1 MSRKIITISRQF
13 GSGGHSVSEKVAE
26 KLGLKRYGR
35 EIIEQ
40 IAKRSGFAE
49 DYVNEQ
55 TESVSEGGFFST
67 MVNSDFYE
75 NSNRVTIWSE
85 QCKVIR
91 ELADQGPCVFV
102 GRCADYVLKQDYD
115 LLRVFIYADMDYRAD
130 RIVRVYGES
139 DVKPEKR
146 LKEKDK
152 RRAAYY
158 EIYTDQK
165 FGDPKNYDICLNSG
179 KLGIDECADIIV
191 DLYQKLTAKKDQ

>member
-1 MSRKIITISRQF
+1 MTGKIITISRQF
-13 GSGGHSVSEKVAE
+13 GSGGHSIAE
-26 KLGLKRYGR
+26 MTAQKLGMQKYGR

-40 IAKRSGFAE
+40 IAARSGFAE

-55 TESVSEGGFFST
+55 SESADAGGIFGAIAST
-67 MVNSDFYE
+67 DYYE
-75 NSNRVTIWSE
+75 SSNRIAIWTE

-91 ELADQGPCVFV
+91 EMADKGPCVFI

-115 LLRVFIYADMDYRAD
+115 LLRVFIYADMEYRAD
-130 RIVRVYGES
+130 RIVRVYGQS

-165 FGDPKNYDICLNSG
+165 FGDPKNYDLCLNSG
-179 KLGIDECADIIV
+179 RIGLEESAELIA
-191 DLYQKLTAKKDQ
+191 DLYRKLTKAE

>member
-1 MSRKIITISRQF
+1 MTGKIITISRQF
-13 GSGGHSVSEKVAE
+13 GSGGHSIAE
-26 KLGLKRYGR
+26 MTAQKLGLERYGR

-40 IAKRSGFAE
+40 ISARSGFAE

-55 TESVSEGGFFST
+55 SESADAGGIFGAIAST
-67 MVNSDFYE
+67 DYYE
-75 NSNRVTIWSE
+75 SSNRIAIWTE

-91 ELADQGPCVFV
+91 EMADKGPCVFV

-115 LLRVFIYADMDYRAD
+115 LLRVFIYADMEYRAD
-130 RIVRVYGES
+130 RIVRVYGQS
-139 DVKPEKR
+139 DIKPEKR

-165 FGDPKNYDICLNSG
+165 FGDPKNYDLCLNSG
-179 KLGIDECADIIV
+179 RIGLEESAELIA
-191 DLYQKLTAKKDQ
+191 DLYRKLTKAE

>member
-1 MSRKIITISRQF
+1 MTGKIITISRQF
-13 GSGGHSVSEKVAE
+13 GSGGHSIAE
-26 KLGLKRYGR
+26 MTAQKLGLERYGR

-40 IAKRSGFAE
+40 ISARSGFAE

-55 TESVSEGGFFST
+55 SESADAGGIFGAIAST
-67 MVNSDFYE
+67 DYYE
-75 NSNRVTIWSE
+75 SSNRIAIWTE

-91 ELADQGPCVFV
+91 EMADKGPCVFV

-115 LLRVFIYADMDYRAD
+115 LLRVFIYADMQYRAD
-130 RIVRVYGES
+130 RIVRVYGQS
-139 DVKPEKR
+139 DIKPEKR

-165 FGDPKNYDICLNSG
+165 FGDPKNYDLCLNSG
-179 KLGIDECADIIV
+179 RIGLEESAELIA
-191 DLYQKLTAKKDQ
+191 DLYRKLTKAE

>member
-13 GSGGHSVSEKVAE
+13 GSGGRSVGEKTAE
-26 KLGLKRYGR
+26 LLNLEHYDRQ
-35 EIIEQ
+35 IIEQ
-40 IAKRSGFAE
+40 ISARSGFAE
-49 DYVNEQ
+49 EYVNEQ
-55 TESVSEGGFFST
+55 SESVNEGGFFSA
-67 MVNSDFYE
+67 MAGGDFYE
-75 NSNRVTIWSE
+75 NSNRITIWAE
-85 QCKVIR
+85 QCRVLKEI
-91 ELADQGPCVFV
+91 ADKGPCVII

-115 LLRVFIYADMDYRAD
+115 LLRVFIYADMEYRKD

-165 FGDPKNYDICLNSG
+165 FGDPSNYDLCLNSG
-179 KLGIDECADIIV
+179 KLGLDECAEIIADV
-191 DLYQKLTAKKDQ
+191 YRKLTEKK

>member
-1 MSRKIITISRQF
+1 MTGKIITISRQF
-13 GSGGHSVSEKVAE
+13 GSGGRSIAE
-26 KLGLKRYGR
+26 MTAQKLGMQKYGR

-40 IAKRSGFAE
+40 IAARSGFAE

-55 TESVSEGGFFST
+55 SESADAGGIFGAIAST
-67 MVNSDFYE
+67 DYYE
-75 NSNRVTIWSE
+75 SSNRIAIWTE

-91 ELADQGPCVFV
+91 EMADKGPCVFI

-115 LLRVFIYADMDYRAD
+115 LLRVFIYADMEYRAD
-130 RIVRVYGES
+130 RIVRVYGQS

-165 FGDPKNYDICLNSG
+165 FGDPKNYDLCLNSG
-179 KLGIDECADIIV
+179 RIGLEESAELIA
-191 DLYQKLTAKKDQ
+191 DLYRKLTKAE

>member
-1 MSRKIITISRQF
+1 MTGKIITISRQF
-13 GSGGHSVSEKVAE
+13 GSGGRSIAE
-26 KLGLKRYGR
+26 MTAQKLGMQKYGR

-40 IAKRSGFAE
+40 IAARSGFAE
-49 DYVNEQ
+49 DYVNQ
-55 TESVSEGGFFST
+55 QSESADAGGIFGAIAST
-67 MVNSDFYE
+67 DYYE
-75 NSNRVTIWSE
+75 SSNRIAIWTE

-91 ELADQGPCVFV
+91 EMADKGPCVFI

-115 LLRVFIYADMDYRAD
+115 LLRVFIYADMEYRAD
-130 RIVRVYGES
+130 RIVRVYGQS

-165 FGDPKNYDICLNSG
+165 FGDPKNYDLCLNSG
-179 KLGIDECADIIV
+179 RIGLEESAELIA
-191 DLYQKLTAKKDQ
+191 DLYRKLTKAE

>member
-1 MSRKIITISRQF
+1 MQK
-13 GSGGHSVSEKVAE
+13 
-26 KLGLKRYGR
+26 YGR

-40 IAKRSGFAE
+40 IAARSGFAE

-55 TESVSEGGFFST
+55 SESADAGGIFGAIAST
-67 MVNSDFYE
+67 DYYE
-75 NSNRVTIWSE
+75 SSNRIAIWTE

-91 ELADQGPCVFV
+91 EMADKGPCVFI

-115 LLRVFIYADMDYRAD
+115 LLRVFIYADMEYRAD
-130 RIVRVYGES
+130 RIVRVYGQS

-165 FGDPKNYDICLNSG
+165 FGDPKNYDLCLNSG
-179 KLGIDECADIIV
+179 RIGLEESAELIA
-191 DLYQKLTAKKDQ
+191 DLYRKLTKAE

>member
-1 MSRKIITISRQF
+1 MTGKIITISRQF
-13 GSGGHSVSEKVAE
+13 GSGGRSIAE
-26 KLGLKRYGR
+26 MTAQKLGLERYGR

-40 IAKRSGFAE
+40 ISARSGFAE

-55 TESVSEGGFFST
+55 SESADAGGIFGAIAST
-67 MVNSDFYE
+67 DYYE
-75 NSNRVTIWSE
+75 SSNRIAIWTE

-91 ELADQGPCVFV
+91 EMADKGPCVFV

-115 LLRVFIYADMDYRAD
+115 LLRVFIYADMQYRAD
-130 RIVRVYGES
+130 RIVRVYGQS
-139 DVKPEKR
+139 DIKPEKR

-165 FGDPKNYDICLNSG
+165 FGDPKNYDLCLNSG
-179 KLGIDECADIIV
+179 RIGLEESAELIA
-191 DLYQKLTAKKDQ
+191 DLYRKLTKAE